1 MGARVPAAWRLRGA
15 PLPAIRRGFCVAI
28 PVGLALISDLELES
42 EQAAGLAT
50 AATICGFIAFDA
62 PARVR
67 VRWQLLWAPVVGLSA
82 ALGVLSSAHTST
94 AVLAMAAVACA
105 CGFLVAVSL
114 RLAVAG
120 LTVTLALVIAQGVL
134 VSPDDAGAAFAY
146 GLAGGVGQA
155 AMAALA
161 WLVADRERDPG
172 RFGPLVRAGIAKL
185 RGAAHR
191 HSAASRHALRFGAAM
206 AIGVAIY
213 RLAGFTDHG
222 YWVPLTI
229 LFVLKPEA
237 HQTTERIAMRA
248 AGTFFGLILATLLA
262 ELLTEDLIPVTII
275 LVTSVALSYAL
286 LAIQYALFT
295 TAITVYVVLLTD
307 TLGASPFD
315 AAGERGLG
323 TLLGIGVAALA
334 FRTYGDHADRRDE
347 HAPEAGARP

>member
-1 MGARVPAAWRLRGA
+1 
-15 PLPAIRRGFCVAI
+15 
-28 PVGLALISDLELES
+28 
-42 EQAAGLAT
+42 
-50 AATICGFIAFDA
+50 
-62 PARVR
+62 
-67 VRWQLLWAPVVGLSA
+67 
-82 ALGVLSSAHTST
+82 
-94 AVLAMAAVACA
+94 
-105 CGFLVAVSL
+105 
-114 RLAVAG
+114 
-120 LTVTLALVIAQGVL
+120 
-134 VSPDDAGAAFAY
+134 
-146 GLAGGVGQA
+146 
-155 AMAALA
+155 MAALA
-161 WLVADRERDPG
+161 WLVADREREPG

-286 LAIQYALFT
+286 LAIEYALFT

-323 TLLGIGVAALA
+323 TLLGIVVAALA
-334 FRTYGDHADRRDE
+334 FRTYGDHAERRDE
-347 HAPEAGARP
+347 HARRGGCEAFGRGSQGESAWTRPLEALSRVLRARITVMSTRARIHSEPACSASQALRSRLGAFRHQDSVRSSRNSRSSTRSRSISIAG